1 MSSIQRYLQMANRSV
16 NEQFVGVDGFR
27 DEDLD
32 FTGGDFFNQELVGA
46 DGNGA
51 AMAAPALNASTGSM
65 RSQPYI
71 ITVSNASNA
80 AVTVDVFGAYIYLN
94 SANFSSGS
102 LTENNVTISSN
113 LSNVTYYNL
122 LNQSSF
128 SPFTIGST
136 LISAVNGTTSQVL
149 QPITLTTQDANGNQA
164 VKILTPV
171 IDPYQNQSGI
181 VDLKQPFRV
190 DGFTKLTFSIFA
202 TTSVQFQFYP
212 SDTINIAR
220 GLGGNPVSKQ
230 YGSPKIIRPAV
241 R

>member
-1 MSSIQRYLQMANRSV
+1 MSSIQKYLQMANSSV
-16 NEQFVGVDGFR
+16 NEQFIGVDGFI
-27 DEDLD
+27 DDD
-32 FTGGDFFNQELVGA
+32 MYFAGDMNNWFAADGGDSPA
-46 DGNGA
+46 SS
-51 AMAAPALNASTGSM
+51 MANSSPM

-80 AVTVDVFGAYIYLN
+80 ATNVELFGAYTFLN
-94 SANFSSGS
+94 STGFVNGS
-102 LTENNVTISSN
+102 LTVSNVTITSN
-113 LSNVTYYNL
+113 LSNVTYFNL

-136 LISAVNGTTSQVL
+136 LISSVNGTSSQVL

-171 IDPYQNQSGI
+171 IDPYQLQSGI
-181 VDLKQPFRV
+181 VNLKQPFRI
-190 DGFTKLTFSIFA
+190 DGFTKLTFQVFA
-202 TTSVQFQFYP
+202 SSSVQFQFYP
-212 SDTINIAR
+212 SDTINVAR

-230 YGSPKIIRPAV
+230 YGSPKIIRPAA

>member
-16 NEQFVGVDGFR
+16 NEQFVGVDGFI
-27 DEDLD
+27 DDD
-32 FTGGDFFNQELVGA
+32 MYFAGDMNNWWAGA
-46 DGNGA
+46 D
-51 AMAAPALNASTGSM
+51 AAPEAAPVAAPSVM

-80 AVTVDVFGAYIYLN
+80 AVTTDIFGAYIYLN
-94 SANFSSGS
+94 NGGFSSGS
-102 LTENNVTISSN
+102 LTVNNVTITSN

-136 LISAVNGTTSQVL
+136 LISSVNGVTSQVL

-171 IDPYQNQSGI
+171 VDPYQNQSGI
-181 VDLKQPFRV
+181 VDLKQPFRI
-190 DGFTKLTFSIFA
+190 DGFTKLTFQIYA
-202 TTSVQFQFYP
+202 NTSVQFQFYP
-212 SDTINIAR
+212 SDTINVAR

-230 YGSPKIIRPAV
+230 YGSPKIIRPAA

>member
-1 MSSIQRYLQMANRSV
+1 MSSVQKYLQMANRSV
-16 NEQFVGVDGFR
+16 NEQFIGVDGFI
-27 DEDLD
+27 DDD
-32 FTGGDFFNQELVGA
+32 MYFAGDAASFFNAEG
-46 DGNGA
+46 D
-51 AMAAPALNASTGSM
+51 AAPAAAPSVM

-80 AVTVDVFGAYIYLN
+80 AVSVDIFGAYAYLN
-94 SANFSSGS
+94 NAGFSNGS
-102 LTENNVTISSN
+102 LTVNNVTISSN
-113 LSNVTYYNL
+113 LSNVSYYNL
-122 LNQSSF
+122 LNQSAY

-136 LISAVNGTTSQVL
+136 LISSVNGVASQVL

-171 IDPYQNQSGI
+171 VDPYQNQSGI
-181 VDLKQPFRV
+181 VDLKQPFRI
-190 DGFTKLTFSIFA
+190 DGFTKLTLQVFA
-202 TTSVQFQFYP
+202 STSVQFQFYP

-230 YGSPKIIRPAV
+230 YGSPKIIRPAA

>member
-1 MSSIQRYLQMANRSV
+1 MSSIQRYLQNANRSV
-16 NEQFVGVDGFR
+16 NEQFVGVDGFI
-27 DEDLD
+27 DDD
-32 FTGGDFFNQELVGA
+32 MYFAGDMNNWWAGA
-46 DGNGA
+46 DA
-51 AMAAPALNASTGSM
+51 AEAAPAAAPSVM

-80 AVTVDVFGAYIYLN
+80 AVTIDVFGAYIYLN
-94 SANFSSGS
+94 NAGFSGGS
-102 LTENNVTISSN
+102 LTVSNVTITSN

-136 LISAVNGTTSQVL
+136 LISSVNGTASQVL

-171 IDPYQNQSGI
+171 VDPYQNQSGI
-181 VDLKQPFRV
+181 VDLKQPFRI
-190 DGFTKLTFSIFA
+190 DGFTKLTFSIYA
-202 TTSVQFQFYP
+202 STSVQFQFYP
-212 SDTINIAR
+212 SDTINVAR
-220 GLGGNPVSKQ
+220 GLGGSPVSKQ
-230 YGSPKIIRPAV
+230 YGSPKIIRPAA

>member
-1 MSSIQRYLQMANRSV
+1 MSQIQRYLQNANRSV
-16 NEQFVGVDGFR
+16 NEQFIGVDGFI
-27 DEDLD
+27 DDD
-32 FTGGDFFNQELVGA
+32 MYFAGDMSNWF
-46 DGNGA
+46 A
-51 AMAAPALNASTGSM
+51 AEGEAAPMAAAAPSLM

-71 ITVSNASNA
+71 LTVSNASGVAQNI
-80 AVTVDVFGAYIYLN
+80 DLFGAYIYLN
-94 SANFSSGS
+94 NAGFTNGQ
-102 LTENNVTISSN
+102 LTVSNITITSN

-122 LNQSSF
+122 LNQSAY

-136 LISAVNGTTSQVL
+136 LINSVNGVSSQVL

-171 IDPYQNQSGI
+171 VDPYQNQSGI
-181 VDLKQPFRV
+181 VDLKQPFRI
-190 DGFTKLTFSIFA
+190 DGFTKLTFQIYA
-202 TTSVQFQFYP
+202 QTSVQFQFYP

-230 YGSPKIIRPAV
+230 YGSPKIIRPAA

>member
-16 NEQFVGVDGFR
+16 NEQFVGVDGFI
-27 DEDLD
+27 DDD
-32 FTGGDFFNQELVGA
+32 MYFAGDMNNWWAGA
-46 DGNGA
+46 EGDA
-51 AMAAPALNASTGSM
+51 AAAPVAAPAVM

-80 AVTVDVFGAYIYLN
+80 AVTIDVFGAYIYLN
-94 SANFSSGS
+94 NAGFTAGS
-102 LTENNVTISSN
+102 LTVSNVTITSN

-122 LNQSSF
+122 LNQSSI

-136 LISAVNGTTSQVL
+136 LISSVNGTTSQVL

-171 IDPYQNQSGI
+171 VDPYQNQSGI
-181 VDLKQPFRV
+181 VDLKQPFRI
-190 DGFTKLTFSIFA
+190 DGFTKLTFQIFA
-202 TTSVQFQFYP
+202 STSVQFQFYP
-212 SDTINIAR
+212 SDTINVAR

-230 YGSPKIIRPAV
+230 YGSPKIIRPAA

>member
-16 NEQFVGVDGFR
+16 NEQFVGVDGFV
-27 DEDLD
+27 DDD
-32 FTGGDFFNQELVGA
+32 MYFTGWDSFSNA
-46 DGNGA
+46 DGGEA
-51 AMAAPALNASTGSM
+51 AAPALNASTGAM

-80 AVTVDVFGAYIYLN
+80 AVSVDVFGAYIYLN
-94 SANFSSGS
+94 NGGFTNGS
-102 LTENNVTISSN
+102 LTVNNVTITSN

-136 LISAVNGTTSQVL
+136 LISSVNGTASQVL

-171 IDPYQNQSGI
+171 VDPYQNQSGI
-181 VDLKQPFRV
+181 VDLKQPFRI
-190 DGFTKLTFSIFA
+190 DGFTKLTFQIYAS
-202 TTSVQFQFYP
+202 TSVQFQFYP

-220 GLGGNPVSKQ
+220 GLGGNPVSKN

>member
-1 MSSIQRYLQMANRSV
+1 MSSIQRYLQNANRSV
-16 NEQFVGVDGFR
+16 NEQFVGVDGFI
-27 DEDLD
+27 DDD
-32 FTGGDFFNQELVGA
+32 MYFAGDM
-46 DGNGA
+46 GNWFANAEGD
-51 AMAAPALNASTGSM
+51 AAPAAAPSVM

-80 AVTVDVFGAYIYLN
+80 AVTIDVFGAYIYLN
-94 SANFSSGS
+94 ASTFSSGS
-102 LTENNVTISSN
+102 LTVSNVNITSN

-136 LISAVNGTTSQVL
+136 LISSVNGTASQVL
-149 QPITLTTQDANGNQA
+149 APITLTTQDANGNQA

-171 IDPYQNQSGI
+171 VDPYQNQSGI
-181 VDLKQPFRV
+181 VDLKQPFRI

-202 TTSVQFQFYP
+202 SSSVQFQFYP
-212 SDTINIAR
+212 SDTINVAR

-230 YGSPKIIRPAV
+230 YGSPKIIRPAA

>member
-1 MSSIQRYLQMANRSV
+1 MSSIQRYLQNANRSV
-16 NEQFVGVDGFR
+16 NEQFVGVDGFI
-27 DEDLD
+27 DDD
-32 FTGGDFFNQELVGA
+32 MYFAGDMNNWWAGA
-46 DGNGA
+46 DA
-51 AMAAPALNASTGSM
+51 AEAAPAAAPSVM

-80 AVTVDVFGAYIYLN
+80 AVTIDVFGAYIYLN
-94 SANFSSGS
+94 ASTFSGGS
-102 LTENNVTISSN
+102 LTVSNVTITSN

-136 LISAVNGTTSQVL
+136 LISSVNGTASQVL
-149 QPITLTTQDANGNQA
+149 APITLTTQDANGNQA

-171 IDPYQNQSGI
+171 VDPYQNQSGI
-181 VDLKQPFRV
+181 VDLKQPFRI

-202 TTSVQFQFYP
+202 SSSVQFQFYP
-212 SDTINIAR
+212 SDTINVAR

-230 YGSPKIIRPAV
+230 YGSPKIIRPAA

>member
-1 MSSIQRYLQMANRSV
+1 MSQIQRYLQMANRSV
-16 NEQFVGVDGFR
+16 NEQFIGVDGFI
-27 DEDLD
+27 DDD
-32 FTGGDFFNQELVGA
+32 MYFAGDMNNWF
-46 DGNGA
+46 A
-51 AMAAPALNASTGSM
+51 AEGEAAAAPAAAPSLM

-71 ITVSNASNA
+71 LTVSNASNA
-80 AVTVDVFGAYIYLN
+80 AVTIDVFGAYIYLN
-94 SANFSSGS
+94 NGGFSSGS
-102 LTENNVTISSN
+102 LTVSNVTITSN

-122 LNQSSF
+122 LNQSAY

-136 LISAVNGTTSQVL
+136 LISSVNGVSSQVL

-171 IDPYQNQSGI
+171 VDPYQNQSGI
-181 VDLKQPFRV
+181 VDLKQPFRI
-190 DGFTKLTFSIFA
+190 DGFTKLTFQIFA
-202 TTSVQFQFYP
+202 ATSVQFQFYP
-212 SDTINIAR
+212 SDTINVAR